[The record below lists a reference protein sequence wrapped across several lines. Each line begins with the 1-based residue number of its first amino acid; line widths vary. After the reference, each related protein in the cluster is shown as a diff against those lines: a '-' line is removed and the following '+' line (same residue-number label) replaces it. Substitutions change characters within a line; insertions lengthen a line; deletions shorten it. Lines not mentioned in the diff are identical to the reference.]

1 MKKVCSPLDDR
12 WNWELRDRGRV
23 SRSRLRVAV
32 PPYNLKLSLRPEAL
46 RIQWQFND
54 YLHRGIRKEKRKSKA
69 VISIIAVASGPVGI
83 VAHGS

>member
-23 SRSRLRVAV
+23 SRGRLRVAV

-54 YLHRGIRKEKRKSKA
+54 YLHRGIRKEKRKRE
-69 VISIIAVASGPVGI
+69 VASGPVGI